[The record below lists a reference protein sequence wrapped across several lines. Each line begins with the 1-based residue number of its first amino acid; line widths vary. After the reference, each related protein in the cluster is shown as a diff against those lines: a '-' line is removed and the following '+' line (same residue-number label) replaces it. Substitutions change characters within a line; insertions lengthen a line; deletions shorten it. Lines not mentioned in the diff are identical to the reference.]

1 MQDNAVSCE
10 KQSGRVNQTR
20 EVPTP
25 VRIAALSDTHGNAV
39 AFEAILADLNRQSPD
54 ALVFLGDIIM
64 RGPQPKECLEMV
76 RALNCQAVVVGN
88 YDNLHTRFPKPGW
101 TPHNRK
107 EGITLRAFDYD
118 MARLSDADRAWLA
131 GLPLHLTLDWAGT
144 QVEICHATPHSRAED
159 TWPWA
164 QREELDRLRTDRR
177 TALTVIGHMHHS
189 FTRMATA
196 HQVLCP
202 GSIGAPFDGD
212 NRASYAIVDVEPNAF
227 SIEIRRVA
235 YAVERTLA
243 IARERQMPDIDALEY
258 GLTTAQYPYVE
269 YGSV

>member
-76 RALNCQAVVVGN
+76 RALNCQAVVAGN

-107 EGITLRAFDYD
+107 EESILRAFDYN
-118 MARLSDADRAWLA
+118 MARLTDEDRAWLA
-131 GLPLHLTLDWAGT
+131 GLPLHLALNWDGVQA
-144 QVEICHATPHSRAED
+144 EICHATPSSRAD
-159 TWPWA
+159 NIWPWA
-164 QREELDRLRTDRR
+164 SLEELDRLRTDPK
-177 TALTVIGHMHHS
+177 TALTVFGHMHHS

-196 HQVLCP
+196 HQILCP
-202 GSIGAPFDGD
+202 GSIGAPCDGD
-212 NRASYAIVDVEPNAF
+212 NRASYAVIDIEPSVF
-227 SIEIRRVA
+227 SIQIRRVA

-258 GLTTAQYPYVE
+258 WLTTAQYPYANHQ
-269 YGSV
+269 SV